1 ARDAGLAE
9 RHQQAAVRRELEDL
23 VPSNRAGR
31 TAGGQTEHVRVR
43 VGVARPHIALAVDRE
58 PVRKR
63 KHPLTKASQQR
74 TGGVELQD
82 RRLGAAY
89 ASGCA
94 GRHRVEAAM
103 EDPDVALRIEVGPD
117 QLSPATTVQP
127 GWNGRPAFHE
137 AVRVGQLWSLSLWR
151 SGCRDDDRHGA
162 DGSEG
167 EQAREESEE
176 GARE

>member
-1 ARDAGLAE
+1 
-9 RHQQAAVRRELEDL
+9 
-23 VPSNRAGR
+23 
-31 TAGGQTEHVRVR
+31 
-43 VGVARPHIALAVDRE
+43 
-58 PVRKR
+58 
-63 KHPLTKASQQR
+63 
-74 TGGVELQD
+74 
-82 RRLGAAY
+82 
-89 ASGCA
+89 
-94 GRHRVEAAM
+94 
-103 EDPDVALRIEVGPD
+103 

-176 GARE
+176 GAREGRREWTRGHRSGYKHKRSLINDEDESVQYDCPRK